1 MISKKMT
8 AALNGQIN
16 KELYS
21 SFLYLAMSAVSR
33 RQNLNGMAQWLMLQA
48 KEEYGHAMKFY
59 GYMEEQGATIELKAI
74 DAPPVEHGAPAKMFG
89 EILKHEQFIT
99 RSIHEL
105 MKLAVKEE
113 DFATQILLQ
122 WFVKEQVEEEAAAA
136 DVLAKLEMVGAEA
149 RGLYIVDRELGQRQG
164 G

>member
-21 SFLYLAMSAVSR
+21 SFLYLAMSAYIR

-48 KEEYGHAMKFY
+48 KEEYGHAMKIY
-59 GYMEEQGATIELKAI
+59 GYLEEQGAEIELKTI
-74 DAPPVEHGAPAKMFG
+74 DAPPADHGAPVKMF
-89 EILKHEQFIT
+89 EKIFEHEQFIT
-99 RSIHEL
+99 RSIHAI
-105 MKLAVKEE
+105 MKQAVKED

-122 WFVKEQVEEEAAAA
+122 WFVKEQVEEESAAA
-136 DVLAKLEMVGAEA
+136 DVLARLQMVGSDA